1 MSFPAPHRTAAGG
14 APPTIAIALAFLAA
28 GPAAAQDVTTPEAFF
43 GHRIGAD
50 YELPDYGDLT
60 RYWET
65 LAAESPRMTLQSIGT
80 TAEGR
85 DQLMAIVTSPEN
97 HANLDEYREISARL
111 ALARGVTEEEAREL
125 AT

>member
-1 MSFPAPHRTAAGG
+1 MSFLTPHGTVARVALPA
-14 APPTIAIALAFLAA
+14 IAIVLAFVAPR
-28 GPAAAQDVTTPEAFF
+28 PAVAQDLTTPETFF

-65 LAAESPRMTLQSIGT
+65 LAAESPRMTLQSIGK

-97 HANLDEYREISARL
+97 HANLDEYRRISARWR
-111 ALARGVTEEEAREL
+111 ARRGVGRRGA
-125 AT
+125 